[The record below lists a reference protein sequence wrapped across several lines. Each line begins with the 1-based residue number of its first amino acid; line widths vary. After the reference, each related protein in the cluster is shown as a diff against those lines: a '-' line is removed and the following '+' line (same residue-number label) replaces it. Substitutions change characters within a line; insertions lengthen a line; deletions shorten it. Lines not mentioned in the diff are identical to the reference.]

1 MPASPRVAAAPSTIL
16 AILAIGAIG
25 AAIMPAPAATAS
37 AACPGAQ
44 STAGALDETTLER
57 SLLCLINE
65 RRGASGLRPVSKSR
79 KLRTAAARHSRAMV
93 SQGFFAHTSPSGRS
107 FVDRIAAT
115 GYTRRS
121 RSWLVGENLV
131 WGSGDLSSPASLF
144 AAWID
149 SPPHRANILRGRFR
163 EIGIAVVRG
172 TPADRGD
179 GTGVTVSSEY
189 GFRASTKRGRSRGKK
204 PASRRRLRQVGG
216 IN

>member
-1 MPASPRVAAAPSTIL
+1 ML
-16 AILAIGAIG
+16 ATG
-25 AAIMPAPAATAS
+25 AAIVPAPAATAS

-44 STAGALDETTLER
+44 SNAGDLGKATLEK

-65 RRGASGLRPVSKSR
+65 RRGSSGLRPVTTSK
-79 KLRTAAARHSRAMV
+79 KLRMAAARHSRAMV
-93 SQGFFAHTSPSGRS
+93 NQGFFAHTSPSGKS

-163 EIGIAVVRG
+163 EIGIGVVRG
-172 TPADRGD
+172 TPAERGD
-179 GTGVTVSSEY
+179 GSGVTVSSEY
-189 GFRASTKRGRSRGKK
+189 GFRASTKRRSSRGKK
-204 PASRRRLRQVGG
+204 PASRRRLGPAGG
-216 IN
+216 RL